1 MTEADMT
8 GINDR
13 CVALSLTGG
22 VAPRVAAI
30 SIIWGAFEP
39 PIAALAGACFY
50 HEHRDP
56 TAAR

>member
-1 MTEADMT
+1 MT

-13 CVALSLTGG
+13 HVALSLTGG

-30 SIIWGAFEP
+30 SIIWGVFEP